1 MAWVIFILSFVV
13 AGVICHLMNKNST
26 GTTYAYIKRYV
37 IVWIVVIAILA
48 GISMKLGLI

>member
-1 MAWVIFILSFVV
+1 MAWVVLILSFII
-13 AGVICHLMNKNST
+13 AGIVCHIMNKNSI

-48 GISMKLGLI
+48 GISLKLGLI